1 LPQVVVEVMS
11 PDAEGFGEL
20 AITNGY
26 RKRFP
31 VFRYL
36 VGDVGRLVERDG
48 ACLLELRGRNARSF
62 LLAEQHFDLAL
73 FAPLAAG
80 AEAFQIQLRREGQ
93 GGDRLELLLIDPA
106 GNCSID
112 AAAAGLAQLMR
123 DAAPRV
129 ALEVRRVAMAT
140 LHHDPVTTKAPPIAD
155 LRR

>member
-1 LPQVVVEVMS
+1 GTRDFWSLYGGAETGIWAWSDVSRKPGLFRILPQVVVEVMS

-62 LLAEQHFDLAL
+62 
-73 FAPLAAG
+73 
-80 AEAFQIQLRREGQ
+80 
-93 GGDRLELLLIDPA
+93 
-106 GNCSID
+106 
-112 AAAAGLAQLMR
+112 
-123 DAAPRV
+123 
-129 ALEVRRVAMAT
+129 
-140 LHHDPVTTKAPPIAD
+140 
-155 LRR
+155 